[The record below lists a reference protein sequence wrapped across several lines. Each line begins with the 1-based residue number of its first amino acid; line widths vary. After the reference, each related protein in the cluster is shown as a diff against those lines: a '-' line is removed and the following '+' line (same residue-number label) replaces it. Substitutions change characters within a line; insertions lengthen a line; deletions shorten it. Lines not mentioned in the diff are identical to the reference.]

1 LKRFAAL
8 YRELDSITG
17 NLARLAALRAYF
29 EQAPPQDAAWA
40 VYFLAGGKPT
50 QVVPTRVL
58 REATL
63 AATGLPEW
71 LFDESYDAVGDLAET
86 MALLLPDA
94 VAENDVGLA
103 AWMQERLLPL
113 RGRSPAEQIDALR
126 RMWSQMDFWE
136 RFASLKLITGGM
148 RVGVSRL
155 LVTRALAQVGGID
168 PTLVAQRLVGYTARS
183 GIPDAAAYAALLA
196 PATREGATDP
206 GGAPYPFFL
215 AHPLQAAPD
224 DFPRLLGAPAD
235 WMIEWKWDGIRAQLV
250 RRNAGTWLWSRG
262 EDLITERFPEL
273 AAAAGALPQG
283 TVLDGEIVVWKDDRV
298 APFALLQ
305 RRIGRKTLTP
315 KILAEAPVVLL
326 AFDVLEH
333 EGRDVRALPLAQRR
347 PLLEELVR
355 AADRTAVRL
364 SPLLR
369 EADWSALARQREN
382 SRTLGVEG
390 LLLKQAGSQYGVG
403 RTKAVGTWWKW
414 KIDPYTVDA
423 VLVYAQP
430 GNGKRANLFTDYTF
444 AVWDD
449 LEAPADDPRLV
460 PFAKAYS
467 GLTDEEIREVDAFV
481 RRNTLERFGPVRS
494 VRPQLVFELGFEAIA
509 PSTRHKSGVAVRFP
523 RILRWRHDKP
533 VVEADTLT
541 SLRALLAQRRATNER
556 GELL

>member
-8 YRELDSITG
+8 YRRLDSITG
-17 NLARLAALRAYF
+17 NLARLAALRDYF
-29 EQAPPQDAAWA
+29 GSAPAADAAWA

-58 REATL
+58 REATR

-94 VAENDVGLA
+94 VAGDELGLA
-103 AWMQERLLPL
+103 VWMRERLLPL
-113 RGRSPAEQIDALR
+113 RGRAPADQIAALTAMWR
-126 RMWSQMDFWE
+126 RMDFWE

-155 LVTRALAQVGGID
+155 LVTRALAETAEID
-168 PTLVAQRLVGYTARS
+168 PKLVAKRLVGYTARS
-183 GIPDAAAYAALLA
+183 SAPNAAAYAALLA
-196 PATREGATDP
+196 PATGDGATNP
-206 GGAPYPFFL
+206 GGTPYPFFL
-215 AHPLQAAPD
+215 AHPLQAAVED
-224 DFPRLLGAPAD
+224 LPRLLGAPAD
-235 WMIEWKWDGIRAQLV
+235 WLIEWKWDGIRVQLV
-250 RRNAGTWLWSRG
+250 RRKGQLWLWSRG

-273 AAAAGALPQG
+273 TAAAGILPDG
-283 TVLDGEIVVWKDDRV
+283 TVLDGEIVAWQGERV

-305 RRIGRKTLTP
+305 RRIGRKTLTA

-326 AFDVLEH
+326 AFDVIEH
-333 EGRDVRALPLAQRR
+333 AGRDLRARPLAERR
-347 PLLEELVR
+347 PLLERLVE
-355 AADRTAVRL
+355 AAQSPSL
-364 SPLLR
+364 QHSPLLEER
-369 EADWSALARQREN
+369 DWSALAARRE
-382 SRTLGVEG
+382 SARARGVEG
-390 LLLKQAGSQYGVG
+390 LLLKQAASQYGIG

-414 KIDPYTVDA
+414 KIDPHTIDA

-449 LEAPADDPRLV
+449 LEAGAAERRLI

-467 GLTDEEIREVDAFV
+467 GLTDEEIRDVDAFV

-509 PSTRHKSGVAVRFP
+509 SSPRHKSGVAVRFP
-523 RILRWRHDKP
+523 RILRWRHDKRAA
-533 VVEADTLT
+533 EADTLAG
-541 SLRALLAQRRATNER
+541 LRQLLASQEPHRRCE
-556 GELL
+556 